1 MRRLLGQHQHRLL
14 PAIAVAGAVVL
25 VFTGLAMGVFN
36 EASYRDQRAREVSAQ
51 ASILA
56 ASVTA
61 ALVFEDRA
69 AAQEYV
75 TAMHANPGIAG
86 AAVYDQAGGMVASYT
101 FPGWPTPPR
110 RPPRDGAVFSRLH
123 VEAAAPVTQNGERIG
138 TVFLSTW
145 PETPARAISRHAGV
159 ALLVVMACLFVAGMG
174 LAQATLRR
182 ANADLEDQA
191 RDLAE
196 ANRLLQVQMEEREK
210 AEDALR
216 QSQKMEA
223 MGQLT
228 GGVAHD
234 FNNILMAASS
244 GLDLLERTD
253 DPARRQ
259 VLRDSIRQAVDRGA
273 SLTRQLLAIAR
284 RSTLQPSV
292 LDLRAQVEGMLVLL
306 ERSLREDITVALDV
320 APGLW
325 SVEADPSQLEV
336 AVLNIAVNARDAMP
350 DGGVITIGAHN
361 MPGMADGELK
371 GDYVRLSVRDH
382 GVGMSRELLGRV
394 FEPFF
399 TTKGVG
405 KGTGLGLSQVY
416 GFIRASGGDV
426 RVESEPGQ
434 GTTVSMYLPRSARQ
448 APAAESGQAGEAT
461 PAAHGRV
468 LMVEDD
474 DNVAGMVSDM
484 LEHIGYGVVR
494 AVNASNA
501 LRLLERETVD
511 VVFTDMVMPGRLS
524 GLDLAREIA
533 VRRPGLPVVLTTGY
547 SQAVASARD
556 QGLPL
561 LVKPYRIDALAR
573 ALEEARG
580 GARVP
585 ISAHPRE
592 GGDPGSLS

>member
-1 MRRLLGQHQHRLL
+1 MRRLLEQHQHRLL

-25 VFTGLAMGVFN
+25 VFTGLAMGVYN
-36 EASYRDQRAREVSAQ
+36 EGSYRDQRAREVSAQ

-61 ALVFEDRA
+61 ALVFEDKA

-75 TAMHANPGIAG
+75 TAVHANPGIAG
-86 AAVYDQAGGMVASYT
+86 AAVYDKSGRMVASYT

-110 RPPRDGAVFSRLH
+110 RPPPDGSVFARLH
-123 VEAAAPVTQNGERIG
+123 VEAAAPVMQNGERIG

-244 GLDLLERTD
+244 GLDLLERTK

-259 VLRDSIRQAVDRGA
+259 MLRDSIRQAVDRGA

-292 LDLRAQVEGMLVLL
+292 LDLRAQIEGMLVLL
-306 ERSLREDITVALDV
+306 ERSLREDITVALEV
-320 APGLW
+320 EPGLW

-350 DGGVITIGAHN
+350 DGGVITIGANN
-361 MPGMADGELK
+361 MPGLADGDLR

-426 RVESEPGQ
+426 RVESEPGR
-434 GTTVSMYLPRSARQ
+434 GTIVSMYLPRSAKR
-448 APAAESGQAGEAT
+448 APASDPGQAGATT

-468 LMVEDD
+468 LLVEDD
-474 DNVAGMVSDM
+474 DNVAGMVSEM
-484 LEHIGYGVVR
+484 LEHIGYGVLR
-494 AVNASNA
+494 AANASIA

-511 VVFTDMVMPGRLS
+511 VVFTDMVMPGRLG
-524 GLDLAREIA
+524 GLDLAHEIA

-547 SQAVASARD
+547 SEAVAAARD

-561 LVKPYRIDALAR
+561 LVKPYRIDALAK
-573 ALEEARG
+573 ALEDARK
-580 GARVP
+580 GAP
-585 ISAHPRE
+585 ALLPAHPRR
-592 GGDPGSLS
+592 G

>member
-1 MRRLLGQHQHRLL
+1 MRRFNSPFEQHRLL
-14 PAIAVAGAVVL
+14 PAIAVAGAIVL
-25 VFTGLAMGVFN
+25 VLTGVGMGVYN
-36 EASYRDQRAREVSAQ
+36 EASYRDQRTREVSAQ

-56 ASVTA
+56 ASVNA
-61 ALVFEDRA
+61 ALVFEDKA
-69 AAQEYV
+69 AASEYV
-75 TAMHANPGIAG
+75 TALHANPGIAG
-86 AAVYDQAGGMVASYT
+86 AAVYDQAGRMIASYT
-101 FPGWPTPPR
+101 FPGWPPPPR
-110 RPPRDGAVFSRLH
+110 RPPPVGAVFSRLH
-123 VEAAAPVTQNGERIG
+123 VEAAAPVMQNDQRVG

-174 LAQATLRR
+174 VAQATLRR
-182 ANADLEDQA
+182 ANTDLEDQA

-244 GLDLLERTD
+244 GLDLLDRTD

-259 VLRDSIRQAVDRGA
+259 MLRDAIRHAVDRGA
-273 SLTRQLLAIAR
+273 SLTRQLLSIAR
-284 RSTLQPSV
+284 RSTLQPAV
-292 LDLRAQVEGMLVLL
+292 LDPRAQVEGMLELL
-306 ERSLREDITVALDV
+306 ERSLREDITVALDLE
-320 APGLW
+320 PHLW
-325 SVEADPSQLEV
+325 SIEADPSQLEV

-350 DGGVITIGAHN
+350 DGGVITIGARN
-361 MPGMADGELK
+361 MPGMADGDLK
-371 GDYVRLSVRDH
+371 GDYVRLSVRDQ
-382 GVGMSRELLGRV
+382 GVGMSRELQVRV

-426 RVESEPGQ
+426 RVESEIGQ
-434 GTTVSMYLPRSARQ
+434 GSTVSMYLPRSHKGVA
-448 APAAESGQAGEAT
+448 APDPGLVGEAS
-461 PAAHGRV
+461 PEGHGRV

-474 DNVAGMVSDM
+474 DTVAAMVSEM
-484 LEHIGYGVVR
+484 LGHIGYGVVR
-494 AVNASNA
+494 AANAGIA

-524 GLDLAREIA
+524 GLDLAREIS

-547 SQAVASARD
+547 SQAVATARD

-573 ALEEARG
+573 ALADARRG
-580 GARVP
+580 PKATASGA
-585 ISAHPRE
+585 
-592 GGDPGSLS
+592 